1 MAARNGVRSLCVTA
15 MILAVGGAFLNGC
28 ATSPQ
33 PECES
38 NFDTEGN
45 FLAGK
50 RFTTHSV
57 VANISY
63 AKAYDS
69 LYKVMVS
76 DGYYIQSADEKTG
89 VISASQNVSL
99 SDKKAPLN
107 ALVEKQADGIKI
119 SLFFV
124 APSGVFTP
132 EDGARSEFCRIIG
145 RVGS

>member
-1 MAARNGVRSLCVTA
+1 MAARNGASKMLASA
-15 MILAVGGAFLNGC
+15 MICALMGASLSGC
-28 ATSPQ
+28 ATAPQ

-45 FLAGK
+45 FLSGK
-50 RFTTHSV
+50 RFTTHTV

-63 AKAYDS
+63 AKAYNS

-76 DGYYIQSADEKTG
+76 DGYYIQSADEKAG

-145 RVGS
+145 RVGR